1 MLKIGVIGCGYW
13 GPNLIRNFSNNPDCD
28 MAVCCDKDEARLNR
42 MRALY
47 PSVQTTTNYLDLIQS
62 DLDAVIIATPVS
74 THFPLAQKALAS
86 GKHVFIEKPIT
97 RSSAECLALIE
108 LAEKN
113 QLTLMVGHTFEY
125 TAAVNKIKEIVDSGE
140 IGEVMYVS
148 SSRVNLGLI
157 QSDINVIWDLA
168 PHDISIISFVLN
180 KFPTSVNAS
189 GRSNFVEGIEEV
201 ATTSLNFND
210 GTIAFIH
217 NSWLHPNKI
226 RNMVFVGTKKMLL
239 YDDISQNEKIKI
251 FDKGVDRP
259 DYYDTFGE
267 FYFSYRYGDIY
278 IPRVEEY
285 EALSVETKHFIDCIQ
300 TGKKPRSDGYSGLNV
315 VQVLEAADAS
325 LRRKGIEVAVAN
337 VLRNDNKVFQS
348 V

>member
-1 MLKIGVIGCGYW
+1 
-13 GPNLIRNFSNNPDCD
+13 